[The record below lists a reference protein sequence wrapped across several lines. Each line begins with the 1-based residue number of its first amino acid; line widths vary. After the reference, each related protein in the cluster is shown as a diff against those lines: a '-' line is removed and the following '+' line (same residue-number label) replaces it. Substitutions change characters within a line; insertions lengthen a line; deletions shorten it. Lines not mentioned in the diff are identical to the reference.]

1 MGQSN
6 SKKQKSLFDHIKQI
20 TGVQDPEYWDKLSE
34 QDKKSFST
42 YMVNRFLSMNT
53 DWIDTVAEIQPYV
66 QQLPNETVYKLY
78 SDLIPKGRHYLKYV
92 KGKKTT
98 KYEDWLIETVR
109 NEYECSSKEAEE
121 YLEILYSTKDGKKKI
136 KSLCHKWGIEKKQ
149 ITKLKLRV

>member
-1 MGQSN
+1 M
-6 SKKQKSLFDHIKQI
+6 SKKKAKSLFDHIKQI
-20 TGVQDPEYWDKLSE
+20 TGVQDPKYWDKLSE

-53 DWIDTVAEIQPYV
+53 DWIDTVSEIQPYI

-98 KYEDWLIETVR
+98 KYEDWLVETVR

-136 KSLCHKWGIEKKQ
+136 KSLCQKWGIEKKQ